1 MYLYW
6 SLCFKIGLAL
16 LKCVEANLGN
26 HCYTVN
32 DCGGYSG
39 ASCLNGLCSCVF
51 TIQDNQCTVDAK
63 FSFRAIVVGV
73 VCGTVILIFLIIIG
87 ILLYRNFRVPTSGS
101 SSISEIQTYIEYK
114 RKSSDLLCFFY
125 PMRLAVYQF
134 MCLGNKDV
142 KKRDDLHSSKIN
154 TRPSGY
160 MYLQVTKV
168 IQIRPIKVE
177 SLKSHVHEFLRHDG
191 LEVRKEYMHLDTLVT
206 YSEATVG
213 NLPQNIEKNRSAK
226 VPYDFN
232 RVKLL
237 ETSDYPGEN
246 YINASHVLQKGYIIT
261 QFPLRT
267 TLTGFWR
274 MIWEQNVSNIIMVA
288 PLNELKK
295 CHRYYSAQV
304 GKKCIMGDLKVTVI
318 ASVLHGENLKIRKIL
333 LRRHKEKRTVTHFHI
348 YALNQLILAKEFVE
362 NVKFIRSS
370 FRFQT
375 QPSPIVVHSGSAVE
389 WSGVFVLVD
398 YLIQRVIKGDDS
410 VDIPAVTLQLL
421 DERKSIITEED
432 YVLVY
437 SCIREYVEC
446 NIKQTRISLDE
457 NEDVIDYED
466 IP

>member
-6 SLCFKIGLAL
+6 SLYIKVGLAL
-16 LKCVEANLGN
+16 FKSVEAKLGDRC
-26 HCYTVN
+26 HTEN

-39 ASCLNGLCSCVF
+39 ASCLNGSCSCVF

-63 FSFRAIVVGV
+63 FSNNAIVIGV
-73 VCGTVILIFLIIIG
+73 VCGTVLLVFLIIIA
-87 ILLYRNFRVPTSGS
+87 ILLYRNFR
-101 SSISEIQTYIEYK
+101 
-114 RKSSDLLCFFY
+114 Y
-125 PMRLAVYQF
+125 PR
-134 MCLGNKDV
+134 NKDV
-142 KKRDDLHSSKIN
+142 KKSDDLHSSEIN

-168 IQIRPIKVE
+168 IQITPIKVE
-177 SLKSHVHEFLRHDG
+177 SLQSHVQEFLRHDG

-246 YINASHVLQKGYIIT
+246 YINASHVLNQ
-261 QFPLRT
+261 
-267 TLTGFWR
+267 
-274 MIWEQNVSNIIMVA
+274 
-288 PLNELKK
+288 
-295 CHRYYSAQV
+295 
-304 GKKCIMGDLKVTVI
+304 
-318 ASVLHGENLKIRKIL
+318 
-333 LRRHKEKRTVTHFHI
+333 EKRTVTHFHI
-348 YALNQLILAKEFVE
+348 YALNQLILAKEFIE
-362 NVKFIRSS
+362 NVKCIRSN
-370 FRFQT
+370 FRFQA

-398 YLIQRVIKGDDS
+398 YLTQRVMKGDDS

-421 DERKSIITEED
+421 DERKSLITEEQ

-446 NIKQTRISLDE
+446 DIKPKKISLDE
-457 NEDVIDYED
+457 NEDVMDYEEL
-466 IP
+466 P